1 MVRVMRRDGLG
12 EEEVRRRMGA
22 QPTAQEYVSHAN
34 VVICTQWDYSVTQK
48 QVCAWCRCLHVFGSI
63 LCVCILCVCL
73 RVCVLCVCVCVC
85 AYCVCVCVI
94 VCVSGQR
101 VCMCMFSPGPIVC
114 HLHIPNHMDL
124 CLYV

>member
-73 RVCVLCVCVCVC
+73 RVCVFCVCVWPACVYVYVFSR
-85 AYCVCVCVI
+85 ANSLSLTHTQPHGSMSI
-94 VCVSGQR
+94 CVSDRLLGEKSNF
-101 VCMCMFSPGPIVC
+101 M
-114 HLHIPNHMDL
+114 
-124 CLYV
+124 